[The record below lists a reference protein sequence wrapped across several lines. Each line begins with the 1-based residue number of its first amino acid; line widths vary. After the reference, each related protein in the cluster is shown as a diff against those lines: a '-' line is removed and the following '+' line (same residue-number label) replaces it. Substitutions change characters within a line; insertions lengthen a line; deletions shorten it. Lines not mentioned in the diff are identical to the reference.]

1 MATATEYP
9 HVELDESTGM
19 PYVRGT
25 RFKLVQIVLDR
36 LAYNWDADEIQR
48 QHPQLT
54 LAQVHAALAYYYD
67 HRTKIDALIE
77 RREREAEEFFASM
90 PPSPLRAK
98 LQAIKRQREFLE
110 HDLV

>member
-9 HVELDESTGM
+9 HVEVDETTGM

-36 LAYNWDADEIQR
+36 LAYSWDADEIQR

-67 HRTKIDALIE
+67 HQADVDALIE
-77 RREREAEEFFASM
+77 RRHRQAEELLKAL
-90 PPSPLRAK
+90 PHSPATERLR
-98 LQAIKRQREFLE
+98 AIKRQQES
-110 HDLV
+110 V

>member
-9 HVELDESTGM
+9 HVELDETTGM

-25 RFKLVQIVLDR
+25 RFKVTQIVLDR

-54 LAQVHAALAYYYD
+54 LAQIYAALAYYHD
-67 HRTKIDALIE
+67 HKEQIDALIE
-77 RREREAEEFFASM
+77 ARERRAEEILRGL
-90 PPSPLRAK
+90 PPSPLRAR
-98 LQAIKRQREFLE
+98 LQALKRQR
-110 HDLV
+110 DQA